1 MPALAVESTA
11 LVAPSMVSVPMQTT
25 VIDFVA
31 EQFPVSSVI
40 VSWQPAGNELA
51 AGIRA
56 TLGRQTTLIALL
68 ACAANHFAWRR
79 MTG

>member
-1 MPALAVESTA
+1 VPARA
-11 LVAPSMVSVPMQTT
+11 T

-51 AGIRA
+51 AGRVTVRA
-56 TLGRQTTLIALL
+56 AVSPV
-68 ACAANHFAWRR
+68 
-79 MTG
+79 